1 MSTQELIFNWTFKHM
16 INPPTLICG
25 CFVKVILMSHNLL
38 VAILT
43 AKKASLK
50 PAMRSFILF
59 NRIQKDIIN
68 INGTV
73 YSNIVR

>member
-38 VAILT
+38 VA
-43 AKKASLK
+43 KASLK